1 MNAQLKQSSKN
12 EIARIVLTIA
22 IVFLTYIVLGQLPL
36 MLAVRFSDAEVVT
49 IGEPSLQVY
58 AQVFGKNTLLFYL
71 LVPFLTAFIALVVC
85 IKYIH
90 KKSIRSY
97 FTERKKFDVKRFF
110 HAFLV
115 WGIVLTGF
123 LIVSLYTSSELTWN
137 FDIHLFLPLLVIAVL
152 FIPIQTSFEEF
163 FFRGYLFNIIKT
175 PIKKSWLIV
184 LFTGVIFGLMHGAN
198 PEIEVLGYGILVY
211 YILTGIF
218 LGLLRLMDDGLELSM
233 GYHAVNNLFAALI
246 ISNEWQ
252 AFQTDALFIDHAKPT
267 FGWDALLTI
276 CCFQPLLLLYFAKK
290 YKWSNWKDKLS
301 A

>member
-1 MNAQLKQSSKN
+1 MIEQAKQASGNQLASN
-12 EIARIVLTIA
+12 VLTIS
-22 IVFLTYIVLGQLPL
+22 IVLLAYMVIGQLPL
-36 MLAVRFSDAEVVT
+36 MLAVRFSDAEAIT
-49 IGEPSLQVY
+49 LGEPSLQVY

-71 LVPFLTAFIALVVC
+71 LFPFLTAFIALIVC

-90 KKSIRSY
+90 KKSIHSF
-97 FTERKKFDVKRFF
+97 FTDRKKFDVKRFF
-110 HAFLV
+110 HAFFV
-115 WGIVLTGF
+115 WGIVLTLF
-123 LIVSLYTSSELTWN
+123 FSVSLFLSSDLTWN
-137 FDIHLFLPLLVIAVL
+137 FNLESFFPLLAIAVI

-163 FFRGYLFNIIKT
+163 FFRGYIFKLVKN
-175 PIKKSWLIV
+175 PIQKSWLIV
-184 LFTGVIFGLMHGAN
+184 VFTGVIFGLMHGAN
-198 PEIEVLGYGILVY
+198 PEIEVLGYGILIY
-211 YILTGIF
+211 YIVTGIF

-276 CCFQPLLLLYFAKK
+276 CFFQPLLLLYFAKK

>member
-276 CCFQPLLLLYFAKK
+276 CFFQPLLLLYFAKK

>member
-49 IGEPSLQVY
+49 IGESSLQVY

-137 FDIHLFLPLLVIAVL
+137 FDIQLFLHLLIIAVF

-218 LGLLRLMDDGLELSM
+218 LGFLRLMDDGLELSM
-233 GYHAVNNLFAALI
+233 GYHAINNLFAALI

>member
-36 MLAVRFSDAEVVT
+36 MLAVRFSAAEVVT

-71 LVPFLTAFIALVVC
+71 LFPFLTAFIALIVC
-85 IKYIH
+85 VKYIH
-90 KKSIRSY
+90 KNSIRSY

>member
-1 MNAQLKQSSKN
+1 
-12 EIARIVLTIA
+12 
-22 IVFLTYIVLGQLPL
+22 
-36 MLAVRFSDAEVVT
+36 MLAVRFSDAEVAT

>member
-49 IGEPSLQVY
+49 IGESSLQVY

-71 LVPFLTAFIALVVC
+71 LFPFLTAFIALIVC

-137 FDIHLFLPLLVIAVL
+137 FDIQLFLHLLIIAVF

-184 LFTGVIFGLMHGAN
+184 VFTGVVFGLMHGAN

-218 LGLLRLMDDGLELSM
+218 LGFLRLMDDGLELSM
-233 GYHAVNNLFAALI
+233 GYHAINNLFAALI

>member
-36 MLAVRFSDAEVVT
+36 MLAVRFSDAEVAT

-71 LVPFLTAFIALVVC
+71 LFPFLTAFIALIVC

-137 FDIHLFLPLLVIAVL
+137 FDIQLFLHLLIIAVF

-184 LFTGVIFGLMHGAN
+184 VFTGVVFGLMHGAN

-276 CCFQPLLLLYFAKK
+276 CFFQPLLLLYFAKK

>member
-36 MLAVRFSDAEVVT
+36 MLAVRFSAAEVVT

-123 LIVSLYTSSELTWN
+123 LIVSLYTSSDLTWN

-252 AFQTDALFIDHAKPT
+252 AFQTDALFIDHTKPT

-276 CCFQPLLLLYFAKK
+276 CCFQPLLLLYFAIK

>member
-123 LIVSLYTSSELTWN
+123 LIVSLSTSSELTWN
-137 FDIHLFLPLLVIAVL
+137 FDIQLFLPLLIIAVL

>member
-36 MLAVRFSDAEVVT
+36 MLAVRFSDAEVAT

-71 LVPFLTAFIALVVC
+71 LFPFLTAFIALIVC

-110 HAFLV
+110 HAFFV

>member
-49 IGEPSLQVY
+49 IGESSLQVY

-71 LVPFLTAFIALVVC
+71 LFPFLTAFIALIVC

-137 FDIHLFLPLLVIAVL
+137 FDIQLFLHLLIIAVF

-184 LFTGVIFGLMHGAN
+184 VFTGVVFGLMHGAN
-198 PEIEVLGYGILVY
+198 PEIEVLGYGILV
-211 YILTGIF
+211 
-218 LGLLRLMDDGLELSM
+218 
-233 GYHAVNNLFAALI
+233 
-246 ISNEWQ
+246 
-252 AFQTDALFIDHAKPT
+252 
-267 FGWDALLTI
+267 
-276 CCFQPLLLLYFAKK
+276 
-290 YKWSNWKDKLS
+290 
-301 A
+301 

>member
-1 MNAQLKQSSKN
+1 MV
-12 EIARIVLTIA
+12 I
-22 IVFLTYIVLGQLPL
+22 GQLPL
-36 MLAVRFSDAEVVT
+36 MLAVRFSDAEVAT

-71 LVPFLTAFIALVVC
+71 LFPFLTAFIALVVC

-276 CCFQPLLLLYFAKK
+276 CFFQPLLLLYFAKK

>member
-49 IGEPSLQVY
+49 IGESSLQVY

-71 LVPFLTAFIALVVC
+71 LFPFLTAFIALIVC

-137 FDIHLFLPLLVIAVL
+137 FDIQLFLHLLIIAVF

-184 LFTGVIFGLMHGAN
+184 VFTGVVFGLMHGAN

-218 LGLLRLMDDGLELSM
+218 LGFLRLMDDGLELSM
-233 GYHAVNNLFAALI
+233 GYHAINNLFAALI

-252 AFQTDALFIDHAKPT
+252 AFQTEALFIDHAKPT

>member
-71 LVPFLTAFIALVVC
+71 LFPFLTAFIALVVC

-137 FDIHLFLPLLVIAVL
+137 FDIQSFFPLLVIAVI
-152 FIPIQTSFEEF
+152 FIPIQTTFEEF
-163 FFRGYLFNIIKT
+163 FFRISTIR
-175 PIKKSWLIV
+175 
-184 LFTGVIFGLMHGAN
+184 
-198 PEIEVLGYGILVY
+198 Y
-211 YILTGIF
+211 Y
-218 LGLLRLMDDGLELSM
+218 M
-233 GYHAVNNLFAALI
+233 
-246 ISNEWQ
+246 
-252 AFQTDALFIDHAKPT
+252 
-267 FGWDALLTI
+267 
-276 CCFQPLLLLYFAKK
+276 
-290 YKWSNWKDKLS
+290 
-301 A
+301 

>member
-267 FGWDALLTI
+267 FGWDALLTL

>member
-1 MNAQLKQSSKN
+1 LLAYMV
-12 EIARIVLTIA
+12 I
-22 IVFLTYIVLGQLPL
+22 GQLPL
-36 MLAVRFSDAEVVT
+36 MLAVRFSDAEVAT

-71 LVPFLTAFIALVVC
+71 LFPFLTAFIALVVC

-276 CCFQPLLLLYFAKK
+276 CFFQPLLLLYFAKK

>member
-71 LVPFLTAFIALVVC
+71 LFPFLTAFIALIVC
-85 IKYIH
+85 VKYIH
-90 KKSIRSY
+90 KNSIRSY

-110 HAFLV
+110 HAFFV

-137 FDIHLFLPLLVIAVL
+137 FDIHSFLPLLVIAVL
-152 FIPIQTSFEEF
+152 FIPIQTTFEEF

-175 PIKKSWLIV
+175 PIKKSWLLV
-184 LFTGVIFGLMHGAN
+184 VFTSVIFGLMHGAN

-252 AFQTDALFIDHAKPT
+252 AFQTEALFIDHAKPT

>member
-71 LVPFLTAFIALVVC
+71 LFPFLTAFIALIVC

-137 FDIHLFLPLLVIAVL
+137 FDIQLFLHLLIIAVF

-233 GYHAVNNLFAALI
+233 GYHAINNLFAALI

>member
-22 IVFLTYIVLGQLPL
+22 IVLLAYMVIGQLPL
-36 MLAVRFSDAEVVT
+36 MLAVRFSDAEVAT

-71 LVPFLTAFIALVVC
+71 LFPFLTAFIALVVC

-276 CCFQPLLLLYFAKK
+276 CFFQPLLLLYFAKK